1 MGYPQRESFEPMRG
15 AGVERSGAGGKVLVA
30 LTVPGAVAIVVAIA
44 LFSLTGSRVGADLLL
59 STGGFVLGMV
69 AVTLLSR
76 SPRRGRLVAAVVLLV
91 IVVGGLALVL
101 ARPDWL
107 VASVQHES
115 GWMRFATNLVSS
127 MAGISLLRVFG
138 VNLLGPRGD
147 QASRRRV

>member
-1 MGYPQRESFEPMRG
+1 MGG
-15 AGVERSGAGGKVLVA
+15 TGVERSGAGGKILVV
-30 LTVPGAVAIVVAIA
+30 LTVIGTVAIVVAIA
-44 LFSLTGSRVGADLLL
+44 LFSLTGSGVGADPLL

-69 AVTLLSR
+69 AVTLLTR

-91 IVVGGLALVL
+91 FLVGGLALVL

-107 VASVQHES
+107 VAFVAHEP
-115 GWMRFATNLVSS
+115 GWARFVTNLVSS
-127 MAGISLLRVFG
+127 MAGISLLRLFG

>member
-1 MGYPQRESFEPMRG
+1 M
-15 AGVERSGAGGKVLVA
+15 ERSGAGGKILFV
-30 LTVPGAVAIVVAIA
+30 LTVLGTVAIVVAIA
-44 LFSLTGSRVGADLLL
+44 LFSLTGSGVGADLLL

-69 AVTLLSR
+69 AVTLLTR

-91 IVVGGLALVL
+91 IVVCGLALVL
-101 ARPDWL
+101 ARSDWL
-107 VASVQHES
+107 VAFVEHEP